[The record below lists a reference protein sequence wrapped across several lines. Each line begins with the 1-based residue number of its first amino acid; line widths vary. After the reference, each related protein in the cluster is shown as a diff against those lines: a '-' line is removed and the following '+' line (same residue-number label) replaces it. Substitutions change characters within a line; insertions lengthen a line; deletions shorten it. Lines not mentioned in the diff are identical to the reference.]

1 MTARQRDLVALLG
14 LTLLALLLVQPW
26 TQVTLDP
33 WDYGDFHPKVEGATS
48 TAEALGRLIDFFGR
62 ANGRF
67 NVVFWATI
75 AAQWRAFGFTA
86 VAWEWVRWSV
96 MLADVVLLFVLVRRM
111 GGGALA
117 ATAATLPLVVA
128 TTMYR
133 PWTQLMAEPLVLAEL
148 LLGAHLALGFRTRTA
163 WAGRAG
169 ALAGIAALVAVT
181 KEVTTPGL
189 LVPWLV
195 AISWDNGWQRPR
207 ADQRTLVLTTAMGA
221 AVLLALIPAFLFWRA
236 APSDGYATGY
246 GAAPI
251 TFARWLVTGATG
263 IFPVFLASAT
273 TGALQ
278 LVHPANIALLLL
290 LGWGLAVRPAA
301 GATGLADRAG
311 YMALL
316 LPLIGLVAYLPWPV
330 FHEFYAAPYLLGVAL
345 AMATA
350 ATRLAGAGRQVIA
363 AGLLLLLGG
372 AAAMTTAQL
381 QSRASALRELGAATW
396 QRFPQLMA
404 YDSVFFAVPASG
416 VADFPANA
424 GFLVR
429 TAIAAGD
436 ARAEAMPPVVDVPC
450 PVLEERVRQAPA
462 GRVAVVSWF
471 RICGPLPEAQPIT
484 AEPRT
489 GWPLPTRAP
498 EVMGELYAPRGTG
511 APGR

>member
-14 LTLLALLLVQPW
+14 LTLIALLLVQPW

-33 WDYGDFHPKVEGATS
+33 WDYGDFHPKVEGA
-48 TAEALGRLIDFFGR
+48 AGFADALGRLVEFFGR

-67 NVVFWATI
+67 NVIFWATI
-75 AAQWRAFGFTA
+75 AAQWQAFGFAA
-86 VAWEWVRWSV
+86 VAWEWVRWIV
-96 MLADVVLLFVLVRRM
+96 MLADVVLLFTLVRRL
-111 GGGALA
+111 GGGTLA
-117 ATAATLPLVVA
+117 ATAGALPLIVA

-148 LLGAHLALGFRTRTA
+148 LIGAHLAVGYRARAA
-163 WAGRAG
+163 WAGRA
-169 ALAGIAALVAVT
+169 ALLAGIAAVVAVT

-195 AISWDNGWQRPR
+195 AISWDGGWRRPQVDR
-207 ADQRTLVLTTAMGA
+207 RTVVLTVAMGA
-221 AVLLALIPAFLFWRA
+221 AVLLALVPAFLFWRA

-251 TFARWLVTGATG
+251 TATRWLVTGATG
-263 IFPVFLASAT
+263 VFPVFLASAT

-278 LVHPANIALLLL
+278 LLHPANIALLLL
-290 LGWGLAVRPAA
+290 LGWGLAVRPTAA
-301 GATGLADRAG
+301 SGLADRAG
-311 YMALL
+311 YAAML
-316 LPLIGLVAYLPWPV
+316 LPLIGLAAYLPWPV

-350 ATRLAGAGRQVIA
+350 VTRLVGAGRQVIA

-372 AAAMTTAQL
+372 ATAMTTAQL

-396 QRFPQLMA
+396 QRFPQLVA
-404 YDSVFFAVPASG
+404 YDSVFFAVPATG

-436 ARAEAMPPVVDVPC
+436 ASARAMPPVVDVPC
-450 PVLEERVRQAPA
+450 PVLAERVRQAPA
-462 GRVAVVSWF
+462 GSVAVVSWF
-471 RICGPLPEAQPIT
+471 RICGPLPDAQPIT
-484 AEPRT
+484 VAPRT
-489 GWPLPTRAP
+489 GWPLPTSAP